1 MTDFL
6 YYIVAFIVALGVL
19 IVVHEFG
26 HYWVARRVGVK
37 VLRFS
42 VGFGK
47 PLWTRRVG
55 ADRMEL
61 VVAALPLGGYVKML
75 DEAEGEVKPEDLP
88 RAFNRQPVWK
98 RILVV
103 LAGPFANFLFAI
115 LAYWAVNLVG
125 VDGLKPVV
133 GRVLENSVA
142 ERAGFREG
150 DFIASIDGRAVQ
162 SWDQRRLYLFRRALD
177 RDVVTFEVR
186 DRDGRSQTR
195 MLDLRDFPAASVDAG
210 LVERGIGL
218 FPALPPPLPVIGTL
232 EAGPAQQAGLQV
244 GDRFIEI
251 QGLPVRTWEDVAGTI
266 SRHPG
271 EPIAVTI
278 ERNGA
283 RQRVTLT
290 PDAIEQ
296 RGQKIGRIHIRPRFA
311 ELPPDMTVRVRY
323 GALEGLLE
331 GAENTWSTS
340 VLTLEMLYRM
350 LKLEV
355 SAENISGPITIAQYA
370 GHSAKT
376 GLTPFVLFLAFI
388 SISLGVLNLL
398 PIPVLDGGH
407 LMYYSIEAVK
417 GSPVSERAL
426 AWGQQIGVALL
437 VALMVLAFYNDLTRI
452 FR

>member
-47 PLWTRRVG
+47 PLWARRVG
-55 ADRMEL
+55 VDQMEL

-98 RILVV
+98 RMLVV

-218 FPALPPPLPVIGTL
+218 FPALPPPLPVIGAL

-244 GDRFIEI
+244 GDRFVEI

-278 ERNGA
+278 ERHGA

-296 RGQKIGRIHIRPRFA
+296 GGQRIGRIHIRPRFA